1 VIETAGQF
9 DPSLHEAVMAAEV
22 YDAGEDGK
30 ILEELHRGYRLGEKV
45 LRAAQVKVGRLR
57 KG

>member
-1 VIETAGQF
+1 MV
-9 DPSLHEAVMAAEV
+9 VEV
-22 YDAGEDGK
+22 GDENEDGK

-45 LRAAQVKVGRLR
+45 LRAAQVKVGR